1 MKPLATKPITTLTT
15 ASTPEVQASRRLIL
29 LRSSRLGAFALLG
42 TLGGLGGCS
51 TVQSGTTSGGSSTSL
66 QSFDPQ
72 ARWALLPIVNLTETA
87 QAGLRAEAIAEVVL
101 RNNGVQRL
109 ERYPSG
115 LVTDSILEPT
125 ERKATEQALV
135 WAKSQGLRYGL
146 SGAVSEWRY
155 KIGIDGEP
163 AVGISLQ
170 VIDLQTGAVVWS
182 ASGAKTG
189 WSREALSAV
198 AQQLLQQLLRPI
210 RIQ

>member
-1 MKPLATKPITTLTT
+1 MKPLATKPMTAPIV
-15 ASTPEVQASRRLIL
+15 ASTPDGQGRRRLIL
-29 LRSSRLGAFALLG
+29 MGSNRLGAFALLG

-51 TVQSGTTSGGSSTSL
+51 TVQSGNTSGGSNASQL
-66 QSFDPQ
+66 SFDSQ

-135 WAKSQGLRYGL
+135 WAKSQGLKYGL